1 MKVLSIPL
9 LADMVIPGKSFGI
22 TSEKTGAGDAFVLMT
37 LGFLF
42 FLFGVFA
49 FAAWRFWKRETKP
62 EPHVQLLME
71 LEQDEEEPTTSK
83 AEPQPEAQAW
93 EQPADWWKG
102 K

>member
-1 MKVLSIPL
+1 MKVVPIAL
-9 LADMVIPGKSFGI
+9 LADMFIPGKNFGI

-42 FLFGVFA
+42 FLFGAFA
-49 FAAWRFWKRETKP
+49 FAAWGFWKRETKP

-71 LEQDEEEPTTSK
+71 LEHAEDEPTAPQ
-83 AEPQPEAQAW
+83 AEPLPQPKAW
-93 EQPADWWKG
+93 EQPADWWKD

>member
-1 MKVLSIPL
+1 MKAASIAL
-9 LADMVIPGKSFGI
+9 LADMVIPGKNFGI

-49 FAAWRFWKRETKP
+49 FAAWGFWKRETKP

-71 LEQDEEEPTTSK
+71 LEQDE
-83 AEPQPEAQAW
+83 AEPVAPKVEPLPETKAW
-93 EQPADWWKG
+93 EQPADWWKD